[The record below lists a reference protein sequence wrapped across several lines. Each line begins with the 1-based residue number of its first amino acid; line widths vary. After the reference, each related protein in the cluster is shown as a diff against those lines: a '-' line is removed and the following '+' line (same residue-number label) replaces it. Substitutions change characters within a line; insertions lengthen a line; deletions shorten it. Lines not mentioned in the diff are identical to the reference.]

1 MSREWRFRL
10 EDILSAAERILEYTQ
25 GMDAKTFAQDQRTV
39 DAVIRNLEI
48 IGEAARHIP
57 PEVKEKFPELPWEEM
72 RAMRNMLIHE
82 YFGVD
87 LWIIWQT
94 IQQDVPSLIHQ
105 IRHVLQKT
113 ANGG

>member
-1 MSREWRFRL
+1 MSREWKFRF
-10 EDILSAAERILEYTQ
+10 EDILAAAKRALAYTQ

-57 PEVKEKFPELPWEEM
+57 PEVQAKFPNLPWEEM
-72 RAMRNMLIHE
+72 RAMRNLLIHE

-94 IQQDVPSLIHQ
+94 TQEDLPSLVQQ
-105 IRHVLQKT
+105 IQHALSKM
-113 ANGG
+113 GDEG

>member
-1 MSREWRFRL
+1 
-10 EDILSAAERILEYTQ
+10 
-25 GMDAKTFAQDQRTV
+25 MDAKTFAQDQRTV

-57 PEVKEKFPELPWEEM
+57 PEVQAKFPNLPWEEM
-72 RAMRNMLIHE
+72 RAMRNLLIHE

-94 IQQDVPSLIHQ
+94 TQEDLPSLVQQ
-105 IRHVLQKT
+105 IQHALSKM
-113 ANGG
+113 GDEG